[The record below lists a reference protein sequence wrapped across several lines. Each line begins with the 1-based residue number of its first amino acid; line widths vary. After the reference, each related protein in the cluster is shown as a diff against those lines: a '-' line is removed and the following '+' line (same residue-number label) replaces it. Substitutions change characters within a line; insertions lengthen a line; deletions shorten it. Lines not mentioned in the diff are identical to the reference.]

1 MTPTLIPA
9 RSTVPLTAAD
19 RCDRCG
25 ARGTTR
31 VILAGGGELVFC
43 GHHTRKFEDTIR
55 SVAAAVISEELGG
68 DGAATEGVV
77 SGA

>member
-9 RSTVPLTAAD
+9 RSTAPLTAAD

-31 VILAGGGELVFC
+31 VILSGGGELVFC
-43 GHHTRKFEDTIR
+43 GHHARKFEDTIR
-55 SVAAAVISEELGG
+55 SVAAAVVSEDLVG
-68 DGAATEGVV
+68 DGAAGDGVV
-77 SGA
+77 SEA